1 MGEESASKPTEAE
14 LTVIAVSRTLFDLL
28 ITNRVL
34 SANAVDSLLAIQQR
48 GFEKQGL
55 SSAAG
60 AIAMIRTLL
69 SKTRGVEG
77 GKH

>member
-1 MGEESASKPTEAE
+1 VGEESASKPTEAE

>member
-34 SANAVDSLLAIQQR
+34 SANAVDNLLAIQQR

-55 SSAAG
+55 SSPAG